1 MQKMYIGRA
10 VFYVRKITLQCSN
23 NIKSSPGG
31 NAPQNGKYL
40 SNYGNGDHILKE
52 SVECCKKKLLYISI
66 LCYDFHTGL
75 TMFM

>member
-1 MQKMYIGRA
+1 MQKMHIGRA
-10 VFYVRKITLQCSN
+10 VFLYGKLLYNVPII
-23 NIKSSPGG
+23 IKSSPGG